1 MDLLQDL
8 ITELNEEIIERKV
21 VIEDKLHQI
30 RNRKNDSEEEK
41 IQYSIDM
48 DKMYIQGMERAI
60 EVAKSVTT
68 QLPHGGFF
76 NLLV

>member
-1 MDLLQDL
+1 MDLLQEL
-8 ITELNEEIIERKV
+8 IAELNEEIVERQV
-21 VIEDKLHQI
+21 DIEDKLHQI

-60 EVAKSVTT
+60 RVAQSFRNKD
-68 QLPHGGFF
+68 
-76 NLLV
+76 

>member
-60 EVAKSVTT
+60 EVAKS
-68 QLPHGGFF
+68 FR
-76 NLLV
+76 NKA

>member
-1 MDLLQDL
+1 MDLLQEL
-8 ITELNEEIIERKV
+8 ITELNEEIVERQV
-21 VIEDKLHQI
+21 DIEDKLHRI

-60 EVAKSVTT
+60 RVAQSFRNKD
-68 QLPHGGFF
+68 
-76 NLLV
+76 

>member
-1 MDLLQDL
+1 MDLLQEL
-8 ITELNEEIIERKV
+8 ITELNEEIVECQV
-21 VIEDKLHQI
+21 DIEDKLHQI

-60 EVAKSVTT
+60 RVAQSFRNKD
-68 QLPHGGFF
+68 
-76 NLLV
+76 

>member
-60 EVAKSVTT
+60 EVAKSY
-68 QLPHGGFF
+68 LACFF
-76 NLLV
+76 V